1 MKPADQRE
9 LVRRGYDA
17 ISRPYRDDAGNSN
30 PSSSEDVSHYSVWVD
45 ELASLLKPFARVL
58 DLGCGAGVPATK
70 LLAER
75 GFEVVGLDF
84 SHVQIERARKLVPGA
99 TFIEADIASWDSEP
113 GSFDAVVTFYALIH
127 VPLSDQQDL
136 FPRIRRWLRPGGLLL
151 AIVGDRKWTG
161 VEDYLGAPMFWE
173 HADAATYLDWLER
186 AGLRPVWHRF
196 VPEGESGHV
205 LVLARRADR

>member
-1 MKPADQRE
+1 MKRADQRE

-17 ISRPYRDDAGNSN
+17 ISRAYRDDAGNSN
-30 PSSSEDVSHYSVWVD
+30 PSSSEDVSRYSVWVD
-45 ELASLLKPFARVL
+45 ELAILLKPSARVL
-58 DLGCGAGVPATK
+58 DLGCGAGVPATR
-70 LLAER
+70 LLVGK

-196 VPEGESGHV
+196 VREGESGHV